1 MIRFRMLGYCL
12 RSLDADFLCLMVLP
26 INSDGTV
33 LFAADPHRPG
43 GSVFPTTNRVR
54 FEIVSQDG
62 H

>member
-1 MIRFRMLGYCL
+1 MICFRMLGYGL
-12 RSLDADFLCLMVLP
+12 RSLYADFLWLMVPP

-33 LFAADPHRPG
+33 LFAADPHRSG
-43 GSVFPTTNRVR
+43 GSVLPTTNRVR